1 MKQYS
6 STLIQSSSVSEQGT
20 LRRIRVSAPLPASTS
35 PADQRWACVKNGRT
49 MQLPYSPVQLALQAR
64 LVDFLLTP
72 RLCLTVLFW
81 VSVLLSRT
89 RYFMELTDLWLPR
102 FLHAIATSFIAC
114 FRMMVRTSGS
124 SGIRDPLE
132 TINWRSCS
140 DGCTAMILC
149 LRYSTTLISHKG
161 RALRN
166 WDVTVTSAVQ
176 IWRRRQTTNLR
187 YRIV

>member
-1 MKQYS
+1 MTS
-6 STLIQSSSVSEQGT
+6 LDAVISVT
-20 LRRIRVSAPLPASTS
+20 DPV
-35 PADQRWACVKNGRT
+35 VKCAVD
-49 MQLPYSPVQLALQAR
+49 LELALQAR
-64 LVDFLLTP
+64 LVDSLLIP

-102 FLHAIATSFIAC
+102 FFYVIATSFIAC

-187 YRIV
+187 CRIV